1 MQALTYW
8 KVITMDQSNFLEHLV
23 GLLKEHEI
31 RYCVI
36 GGQAVNAYVDPLV
49 SLDLDLVVSVDQI
62 ERVRSLAQSTFTI
75 KTFPHSLNL
84 SVTGSELR
92 VQIQTDPRYFDFVDR
107 ASVREVLGIELPV
120 ASVEDVLKGKVW
132 AAQDSE
138 RRASKRQKDLADIAR
153 LIEAYPHLR
162 DQLPAEILNWLME

>member
-1 MQALTYW
+1 MQMLTYW
-8 KVITMDQSNFLEHLV
+8 KMVAKDQSNFLERLI
-23 GLLKEHEI
+23 GLLKEHGI

-36 GGQAVNAYVDPLV
+36 DGQAVNAYVDPLV

-62 ERVRSLAQSTFTI
+62 GQIESLVKDQF
-75 KTFPHSLNL
+75 KVQRFQHSLNL
-84 SVTGSELR
+84 SALDSDLR
-92 VQIQTDPRYFDFVDR
+92 VQIQTDSRYFEFVDR
-107 ASVREVLGIELPV
+107 ASVRDVLGIELPV
-120 ASVEDVLKGKVW
+120 ASVEDVMKGKVW

-162 DQLPAEILNWLME
+162 EQVPAEILNRLMR

>member
-8 KVITMDQSNFLEHLV
+8 KAITMDQSNFLEHLV
-23 GLLKEHEI
+23 GLLKEHGI

-62 ERVRSLAQSTFTI
+62 ERVTSLAQSTFTI

-84 SVTGSELR
+84 SVAGSELR

-107 ASVREVLGIELPV
+107 ASARVVLGIELPV
-120 ASVEDVLKGKVW
+120 ASVEDVMKGKVW

-153 LIEAYPHLR
+153 LMEAYPHLR
-162 DQLPAEILNWLME
+162 DQVPAEILSRLME

>member
-23 GLLKEHEI
+23 GLLKEHGI

-162 DQLPAEILNWLME
+162 DQLPAEILNRLME